1 MAVSVSSDSLDNAHV
16 YHLSPAEQILHLEND
31 RRCLSKKILFHHL
44 SLRSCPLE
52 LDYLRRHHD
61 LKWAKFE
68 MKKTP
73 NILES
78 GENDSIDSYVNGD
91 GRFRGKLFFS
101 FGASIIFLG
110 ILC

>member
-1 MAVSVSSDSLDNAHV
+1 
-16 YHLSPAEQILHLEND
+16 
-31 RRCLSKKILFHHL
+31 
-44 SLRSCPLE
+44 
-52 LDYLRRHHD
+52 
-61 LKWAKFE
+61 